1 MKKIDILLIE
11 DNPGDIRLTKEALKE
26 SKMKVNL
33 HVVMDGVEGCDFLK
47 KKENFVNAPTP
58 DLIILDLNLPKK
70 DGREVLRLIKLD
82 KSLLVIPVIVLTTSS
97 SEQDVLKSYGL
108 HANCYVTKPLDFDSF
123 VEIVKKI
130 GDFWF
135 TIVKLPNH

>member
-1 MKKIDILLIE
+1 MIDILLIE
-11 DNPGDIRLTKEALKE
+11 DNPGDIRLTREALNE

-33 HVVMDGVEGCDFLK
+33 HVVMDGVEGCNFLK
-47 KKENFVNAPTP
+47 KKKKFADVPTP

-70 DGREVLRLIKLD
+70 DGRELLREIKQD
-82 KSLLVIPVIVLTTSS
+82 KSLMVIPVVVLTTSF
-97 SEQDVLKSYGL
+97 SEQDILESYGL
-108 HANCYVTKPLDFDSF
+108 HANCYVTKPLDFESF

-135 TIVKLPNH
+135 TIVKLPIH